1 MIEQQLA
8 ERFRAAVADEPP
20 LAFDPDETVDRAAR
34 GQRRRYA
41 VIATAASTATVALAA
56 VAVFGVA
63 GDPNGQ
69 VGPAQT
75 DRQSAT
81 SDRPVPPSP
90 LGTPMPS
97 GAPDM
102 PRTGK
107 NAPVP
112 PSPPA
117 SFPGSAKVI
126 AELKKI
132 GPKLLAHYIPG
143 LAFDFEGTP
152 WLASPQGAPKGVL
165 ATYLVSGTKNSYVTL
180 AVIHEKDHLDLAGDP
195 AAAGGYG
202 NLVSDTTNA
211 DGSHVRV
218 YRFPGEGASGLTVLH
233 LRTNGVITEAST
245 TAKAMTP
252 TGKATLPVGLD
263 VLTALATDPRLT
275 F

>member
-56 VAVFGVA
+56 VAVFGVP
-63 GDPNGQ
+63 GGGNGQ
-69 VGPAQT
+69 VGPAHT

-81 SDRPVPPSP
+81 GNLPVPPAP
-90 LGTPMPS
+90 PDTPIPS
-97 GAPDM
+97 AGSDQ

-107 NAPVP
+107 DTPVP
-112 PSPPA
+112 PAPPA
-117 SFPGSAKVI
+117 GFPGSDKVI
-126 AELKKI
+126 EELKKI
-132 GPKLLAHYIPG
+132 GPKLLNYHVPG
-143 LAFDFEGTP
+143 LAFDFQGTP
-152 WLASPQGAPKGVL
+152 WLPSPQGAPKGVL
-165 ATYLVSGTKNSYVTL
+165 AAYLVSGTKNSYVTL

-202 NLVSDTTNA
+202 DLVSDTTNP

-218 YRFPGEGASGLTVLH
+218 YRYPGEGASGLTVLH